1 MDTQGAPR
9 RDTRSDTPRAAGAP
23 EPPGAAHESV
33 RALPGQPVVR
43 RLAVRDGRELSLR
56 IWPGRGRPMVLLHG
70 LLDEAAGWDDL
81 ARSTSRPVIA
91 IDLPGFGASDQPSR
105 PRLTAYAADVADAIR
120 ALGVLRFTLV
130 GHSLGGGVAAHVAE
144 MLPARVGSLVLLA
157 PAGFGPNPIAQAASA
172 PGVRLFIGPG
182 LALVLSSPLLFA
194 GMYATAISHLRPPS
208 PAMMARM
215 SAQARRV
222 GRGAEAATVA
232 LAAAAVSERA
242 LFRRRV
248 RYDGPVCA
256 LWGEHDRLVPAQQA
270 AGVRHAFPHAEV
282 SVWAGM
288 GHHPQHER
296 PEQLAAFVEACCR
309 SPKRPARGRRT
320 SAEIAARRRRR
331 LLR

>member
-1 MDTQGAPR
+1 VA
-9 RDTRSDTPRAAGAP
+9 
-23 EPPGAAHESV
+23 
-33 RALPGQPVVR
+33 ALPGQPVVR

-56 IWPGRGRPMVLLHG
+56 IWPGRGRPLVLLHG

-91 IDLPGFGASDQPSR
+91 VDLPGFGASDQPSR

-120 ALGVLRFTLV
+120 AVGVLRFTLV

-144 MLPARVGSLVLLA
+144 MLPARVCSLVLLA

-182 LALVLSSPLLFA
+182 LTLLLSSPLLFA

-215 SAQARRV
+215 SAQAHRV
-222 GRGAEAATVA
+222 GPGAQAATVA

-242 LFRRRV
+242 LFRRQV

-270 AGVRHAFPHAEV
+270 AGVRHAFRQAKV

-309 SPKRPARGRRT
+309 SPKRPARAGRT
-320 SAEIAARRRRR
+320 PAESAARRRRR